1 MRMDLSREEEIK
13 KIPSESLGLVSMNA
27 FQKEFIERIGCM
39 VQPIKLKDLNSNQ
52 SNTVRSI
59 KKALLEFRF
68 KKLEQFRPE
77 SKTNKNENLSDA
89 YESNDLCLEDRL
101 IKFDKEVIGKECP
114 NTPENHRLM
123 RPEMLKMLL
132 ERQPT
137 NIVEFGEKIPPY
149 LRIPMQTLHP
159 KNPDYQSKYIKD
171 VVNIIGEFWKR
182 KALALRLLFDMRG
195 F

>member
-13 KIPSESLGLVSMNA
+13 KIPSESLGLVSMNT

-52 SNTVRSI
+52 SKTVRSI
-59 KKALLEFRF
+59 KKAFLEFRF

-77 SKTNKNENLSDA
+77 SKTNKNEILSDE

-101 IKFDKEVIGKECP
+101 IKFRLIKFDKEVIRKECP

-123 RPEMLKMLL
+123 RPEMLEMLL

-137 NIVEFGEKIPPY
+137 NIVEFGEKIPQY
-149 LRIPMQTLHP
+149 LRESMQKDDFGHLIDSKHP
-159 KNPDYQSKYIKD
+159 DCQNKFIKD

-182 KALALRLLFDMRG
+182 
-195 F
+195 

>member
-27 FQKEFIERIGCM
+27 FQKEFIERIGCR
-39 VQPIKLKDLNSNQ
+39 VQPIKLKGLNSNQ
-52 SNTVRSI
+52 SKTVKSI

-77 SKTNKNENLSDA
+77 SKTNKKEILSGE

-101 IKFDKEVIGKECP
+101 IKFRLIKFDKEVIRKACP

-123 RPEMLKMLL
+123 RPEMLEMLL

-137 NIVEFGEKIPPY
+137 NIVEFGEKIPQY
-149 LRIPMQTLHP
+149 LRESMQKDDFGHLIDSKHP
-159 KNPDYQSKYIKD
+159 DCQNKFIKD
-171 VVNIIGEFWKR
+171 VVNIIGEFGKR
-182 KALALRLLFDMRG
+182 
-195 F
+195 

>member
-1 MRMDLSREEEIK
+1 MRMDLSREEETK
-13 KIPSESLGLVSMNA
+13 KLLSESLGLVSMNT
-27 FQKEFIERIGCM
+27 FQKEFIERIGCR

-52 SNTVRSI
+52 SKTVRSI

-77 SKTNKNENLSDA
+77 SKTNKNEILSDE

-101 IKFDKEVIGKECP
+101 IKFRLIKFDKEVIRKECP

-123 RPEMLKMLL
+123 RPEMLEMLL

-137 NIVEFGEKIPPY
+137 NIVEFGEKIPQY
-149 LRIPMQTLHP
+149 LRKSMQKDDFGHLIDSKHP
-159 KNPDYQSKYIKD
+159 DCQNKFIKD
-171 VVNIIGEFWKR
+171 VVNIIDEFWER
-182 KALALRLLFDMRG
+182 
-195 F
+195 

>member
-1 MRMDLSREEEIK
+1 MRMDLSREEETK
-13 KIPSESLGLVSMNA
+13 MLPSDLVGLVSMSTS
-27 FQKEFIERIGCM
+27 QKELIERIGCR

-52 SNTVRSI
+52 SKTVRSI

-77 SKTNKNENLSDA
+77 SKTNKNEILSDE
-89 YESNDLCLEDRL
+89 YESNDLCLEDRLIKFRL

-137 NIVEFGEKIPPY
+137 NIVEFGEKIPQY
-149 LRIPMQTLHP
+149 LRKSMQKDDFGHLIDSKHP
-159 KNPDYQSKYIKD
+159 DCQNKFIKD
-171 VVNIIGEFWKR
+171 VVNIIGKFSKR
-182 KALALRLLFDMRG
+182 
-195 F
+195 

>member
-1 MRMDLSREEEIK
+1 MRIDLSREEETRML
-13 KIPSESLGLVSMNA
+13 PSNSVELVSMNA
-27 FQKEFIERIGCM
+27 FQKEFIERIGCR

-101 IKFDKEVIGKECP
+101 IKFRLIKFDKEVIRKECP

-123 RPEMLKMLL
+123 RPEMLEVLL
-132 ERQPT
+132 ELLPT
-137 NIVEFGEKIPPY
+137 NIVEFGGKIPPY

-159 KNPDYQSKYIKD
+159 TSPDSQSKYIKD
-171 VVNIIGEFWKR
+171 VVNIIDEFWER
-182 KALALRLLFDMRG
+182 
-195 F
+195 